1 MIWLLIVLAVI
12 PLLLMVMTAYV
23 MVRQKSRGQPP
34 GPRPAIEAL
43 VQIPRRRVARQF
55 AQAEGVLVR

>member
-23 MVRQKSRGQPP
+23 MVRLMFMSQS
-34 GPRPAIEAL
+34 
-43 VQIPRRRVARQF
+43 
-55 AQAEGVLVR
+55 GVRSS

>member
-23 MVRQKSRGQPP
+23 MVRLMFMS
-34 GPRPAIEAL
+34 L
-43 VQIPRRRVARQF
+43 S
-55 AQAEGVLVR
+55 VRSS